1 VLNRYE
7 NRDDLLAWKAGYEKA
22 WARIA
27 TLAQPSV
34 SHVEARVDLRPEARA
49 WRMTG
54 RYELVNDSGQAIPS
68 LFVTVRREYRVDSIS
83 ASGARLATSDTR
95 HGVHRLDFETPLQPG
110 ARATVAFDLVAA
122 NRGFVEGAPETMIVE
137 NGSWIPGWV
146 AFPTLGYRAG
156 FEIGD
161 PRERRKRGLPA
172 ASRDAG
178 VSGDFTD
185 EAQLADDRVTFDLTL
200 STAPDQVA
208 VTSGRLEREW
218 TESGRRVFR
227 YVSDAPVGNQRFNLM
242 SARYEIAREQRGDVS
257 VEVYYQ
263 RGHERNLGRILRAA
277 GDTLDYM
284 EESVAPY
291 PFRQLRVVE
300 IPAYWNFGGFAQ
312 PDTVVIVDRR
322 GFLKHVRD
330 DAPVDVVYRR
340 VSHEVAHQWWGLGLT
355 PVSAPGASA
364 IVESLTKYS
373 ELMVMRRAFGEGM
386 VRDALVLELDRYL
399 SGRADAL
406 SPEPPLDRVDD
417 EDHIY
422 YGKGALVLHAIA
434 ELIGEEAT
442 SRALRN
448 FYEAESGAGRAPKAS
463 ELVASLRAETPD
475 SLRPLV
481 EQWTSEV
488 VLYDVG
494 VESATATKRSDG
506 RWDVALRVRA
516 AKTKVADDGSES
528 PIAMDEP
535 VTVALYADENEE
547 KLLVASKHAVGAGES
562 VIRIVVDA
570 EPRAVVL
577 DPAMCLIDRNRFD
590 NARRVGGGERR

>member
-1 VLNRYE
+1 
-7 NRDDLLAWKAGYEKA
+7 
-22 WARIA
+22 
-27 TLAQPSV
+27 
-34 SHVEARVDLRPEARA
+34 
-49 WRMTG
+49 
-54 RYELVNDSGQAIPS
+54 
-68 LFVTVRREYRVDSIS
+68 
-83 ASGARLATSDTR
+83 
-95 HGVHRLDFETPLQPG
+95 
-110 ARATVAFDLVAA
+110 
-122 NRGFVEGAPETMIVE
+122 
-137 NGSWIPGWV
+137 
-146 AFPTLGYRAG
+146 
-156 FEIGD
+156 
-161 PRERRKRGLPA
+161 
-172 ASRDAG
+172 
-178 VSGDFTD
+178 
-185 EAQLADDRVTFDLTL
+185 
-200 STAPDQVA
+200 
-208 VTSGRLEREW
+208 
-218 TESGRRVFR
+218 
-227 YVSDAPVGNQRFNLM
+227 
-242 SARYEIAREQRGDVS
+242 
-257 VEVYYQ
+257 VEVYYHA
-263 RGHERNLGRILRAA
+263 GHDRNVERMMRAA
-277 GDTLDYM
+277 IDTLDYM
-284 EESVAPY
+284 QETLGPY
-291 PFRQLRVVE
+291 PFRQLKIVE
-300 IPAYWNFGGFAQ
+300 IPSYWKFGGHARA
-312 PDTVVIVDRR
+312 DTISIVDVR
-322 GFLKHVRD
+322 GFLT
-330 DAPVDVVYRR
+330 DASDPDRIDLVYRR
-340 VSHEVAHQWWGLGLT
+340 TAHEVAHQWWGHRLSPAT
-355 PVSAPGASA
+355 AAGASM